1 MAPTA
6 SKLRVEPELGSLPK
20 RALAQYLLFLKLYP
34 VATKAVSSGILS
46 ALGNFL
52 AQMIKKQ
59 KKDSQSLEVSGLL
72 RYLVYGCP
80 LSHYLYLF
88 MEYWVPPEVP
98 WASVKRLLLDRLF
111 FAPTFLL
118 LFFFFMNFLEEV
130 SLCSPGCPGT
140 HSVDQGKNASVFVA
154 KMRSGFWP
162 ALQMNWKMWTPLQFI
177 NINYVPLQFRV
188 LFANMAALFWYA
200 YLASLGK

>member
-1 MAPTA
+1 MAPAA
-6 SKLRVEPELGSLPK
+6 SRLRVESELGSLPK
-20 RALAQYLLFLKLYP
+20 RALAQYLLLLKLYP
-34 VATKAVSSGILS
+34 VLTKAVSSGILS
-46 ALGNFL
+46 ALGNLL
-52 AQMIKKQ
+52 AQTIEKKR
-59 KKDSQSLEVSGLL
+59 KEDSQNLEVSGLL
-72 RYLVYGCP
+72 RYLVYGLFVTGP

-88 MEYWVPPEVP
+88 MEYSVPPEVP

-118 LFFFFMNFLEEV
+118 LFFFIMNLLE
-130 SLCSPGCPGT
+130 
-140 HSVDQGKNASVFVA
+140 GKNVSVFVA

>member
-1 MAPTA
+1 MAPAA
-6 SKLRVEPELGSLPK
+6 SRLRVESELGSLPK
-20 RALAQYLLFLKLYP
+20 RALAQYLLLLKLYP
-34 VATKAVSSGILS
+34 VLTKAVSSGILS
-46 ALGNFL
+46 ALGNLL
-52 AQMIKKQ
+52 AQTIEKKQ
-59 KKDSQSLEVSGLL
+59 RKDSRLLEVSGLL
-72 RYLVYGCP
+72 RYLVYGLFVTGP

-88 MEYWVPPEVP
+88 MEYSVPPEVP

-118 LFFFFMNFLEEV
+118 LFFFVMNLLE
-130 SLCSPGCPGT
+130 
-140 HSVDQGKNASVFVA
+140 GKNVSVFVA

-162 ALQMNWKMWTPLQFI
+162 ALQMNWRMWTPLQFI

>member
-1 MAPTA
+1 MCSAQLPTA
-6 SKLRVEPELGSLPK
+6 ARLRVESELGSLPK
-20 RALAQYLLFLKLYP
+20 RALAQYLLLLKLYP
-34 VATKAVSSGILS
+34 VLTKAVSSGILS
-46 ALGNFL
+46 ALGNLL
-52 AQMIKKQ
+52 AQTIEKR
-59 KKDSQSLEVSGLL
+59 KKDSQNLEVSGLL
-72 RYLVYGCP
+72 RYLVYGLFVTGP

-88 MEYWVPPEVP
+88 MEYSVPPEVP

-118 LFFFFMNFLEEV
+118 LFFFVMNLLE
-130 SLCSPGCPGT
+130 
-140 HSVDQGKNASVFVA
+140 GKNVSVFVA

-162 ALQMNWKMWTPLQFI
+162 ALQMNWRMWTPLQFI

>member
-1 MAPTA
+1 MAPAA
-6 SKLRVEPELGSLPK
+6 SRLRVESELGSLPR

-34 VATKAVSSGILS
+34 VLTKAVSSGILS
-46 ALGNFL
+46 ALGNLL
-52 AQMIKKQ
+52 AQMIKKKQ
-59 KKDSQSLEVSGLL
+59 KKDAQSLDVSGLL
-72 RYLVYGCP
+72 RYVVYGLFVTGP

-88 MEYWVPPEVP
+88 MEYCVPPEVP
-98 WASVKRLLLDRLF
+98 WARVKRLLLDRLF

-118 LFFFFMNFLEEV
+118 LFFFIMNLLE
-130 SLCSPGCPGT
+130 
-140 HSVDQGKNASVFVA
+140 GKNVSVFVA

-162 ALQMNWKMWTPLQFI
+162 ALQMNWRMWTPLQFI

>member
-1 MAPTA
+1 MAPAA
-6 SKLRVEPELGSLPK
+6 SRLRVESELGSLPK
-20 RALAQYLLFLKLYP
+20 RALAQYLLLLKLYP
-34 VATKAVSSGILS
+34 VLTKAVSSGILS
-46 ALGNFL
+46 ALGNLL
-52 AQMIKKQ
+52 AQTIEKR
-59 KKDSQSLEVSGLL
+59 KKDSQNLEVSGLL
-72 RYLVYGCP
+72 RYLVYGLFVTGP

-88 MEYWVPPEVP
+88 MEYSVPPEVP

-118 LFFFFMNFLEEV
+118 LFFFVMNLLE
-130 SLCSPGCPGT
+130 
-140 HSVDQGKNASVFVA
+140 GKNVSVFVA

-162 ALQMNWKMWTPLQFI
+162 ALQMNWRMWTPLQFI

>member
-1 MAPTA
+1 MAPAA
-6 SKLRVEPELGSLPK
+6 SRLRVESELGSLPK
-20 RALAQYLLFLKLYP
+20 RALAQYLLFLKFYP
-34 VATKAVSSGILS
+34 VVTKAVSSGILS
-46 ALGNFL
+46 ALGNLL
-52 AQMIKKQ
+52 AQMIEKKQ
-59 KKDSQSLEVSGLL
+59 KKDSRSLEVSGLL
-72 RYLVYGCP
+72 RYLVYGLFVTGP

-98 WASVKRLLLDRLF
+98 WARVKRLLLDRLF

-118 LFFFFMNFLEEV
+118 LFFFVMNLLE
-130 SLCSPGCPGT
+130 
-140 HSVDQGKNASVFVA
+140 GKNISVFVA

-162 ALQMNWKMWTPLQFI
+162 ALQMNWRMWTPLQFI

>member
-1 MAPTA
+1 MG
-6 SKLRVEPELGSLPK
+6 SELGSLPR

-34 VATKAVSSGILS
+34 VLTKAVSSGILS
-46 ALGNFL
+46 ALGNLL
-52 AQMIKKQ
+52 AQIIKKKQ
-59 KKDSQSLEVSGLL
+59 KKDAQSLDVSGLL
-72 RYLVYGCP
+72 RYVVYGLFVTGP

-88 MEYWVPPEVP
+88 MEYLVPPEVP
-98 WASVKRLLLDRLF
+98 WARVKRLLLDRLF

-118 LFFFFMNFLEEV
+118 LFFFIMNLLE
-130 SLCSPGCPGT
+130 GK
-140 HSVDQGKNASVFVA
+140 SVSVFVA

-162 ALQMNWKMWTPLQFI
+162 ALQMNWRMWTPLQFI

-188 LFANMAALFWYA
+188 LFANIAALFWYA

>member
-1 MAPTA
+1 MAPA
-6 SKLRVEPELGSLPK
+6 VSRLRVESELGSLPK
-20 RALAQYLLFLKLYP
+20 RALAQYLLLLKLYP
-34 VATKAVSSGILS
+34 VLTKAVSSGILS
-46 ALGNFL
+46 ALGNLL
-52 AQMIKKQ
+52 AQTIEKR
-59 KKDSQSLEVSGLL
+59 KKDSQNLEVSGLL
-72 RYLVYGCP
+72 RYLVYGLFVTGP

-88 MEYWVPPEVP
+88 MEYLVPPEVP

-118 LFFFFMNFLEEV
+118 LFFFVMNLLE
-130 SLCSPGCPGT
+130 
-140 HSVDQGKNASVFVA
+140 GKNVSVFVA

-162 ALQMNWKMWTPLQFI
+162 ALQMNWRMWTPLQFI